1 MERLHLLDGKYL
13 KRAALRDALLNAV
26 SHKDYSSSV
35 PNQISAYPDKLMIWN
50 PGQLP
55 PDWTIR
61 HLLEKHASL
70 PFNPDIANVF
80 FRAGMVE
87 SWGRGIE
94 RIMQACS
101 EAGIPAAELRHEQTG
116 LWITFTFMPAETTL
130 GKKKSSEKSSEKI
143 IAIIRNT
150 PHVSARNIAEQLGLT
165 SRAVEKQ
172 IAQLKAAGRLKRIGP
187 ARGGYWEVVE

>member
-1 MERLHLLDGKYL
+1 MKTH
-13 KRAALRDALLNAV
+13 
-26 SHKDYSSSV
+26 
-35 PNQISAYPDKLMIWN
+35 
-50 PGQLP
+50 
-55 PDWTIR
+55 T
-61 HLLEKHASL
+61 SL

-80 FRAGMVE
+80 SRAGMVE

-101 EAGIPAAELRHEQTG
+101 EAGIPAPKLRYEQTG
-116 LWITFTFMPAETTL
+116 LWITFTFMPAETTP
-130 GKKKSSEKSSEKI
+130 GKKKSSEKI

-187 ARGGYWEVVE
+187 AKGGYWEVVE